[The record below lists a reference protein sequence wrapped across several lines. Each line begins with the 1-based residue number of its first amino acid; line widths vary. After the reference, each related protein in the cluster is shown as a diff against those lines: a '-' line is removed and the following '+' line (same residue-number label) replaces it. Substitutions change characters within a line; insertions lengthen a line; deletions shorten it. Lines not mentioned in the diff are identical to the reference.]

1 METNEKEVQQVVDKL
16 YSHAAN
22 LLVNENKSNY
32 EVVKE
37 LVEMGVDEES
47 ANTIVVN
54 LEEQIAKEQK
64 SSAKRD
70 MLYGA
75 LWCVGG
81 TVLTLSDT
89 GFIFWGAIVF
99 GGYQF
104 IKGVI
109 NYQK

>member
-1 METNEKEVQQVVDKL
+1 METNENELQQVVDKL

-22 LLVNENKSNY
+22 LLVNENKPNY

-37 LVEMGVDEES
+37 LMEMGVDEES

-75 LWCVGG
+75 LWCLGG

-89 GFIFWGAIVF
+89 GFIFWGAILF